1 MLTGRAQGGQRIVKG
16 LLTRMKRKLFAGLAV
31 AALGVMA
38 PSYGDATKVT
48 PASATTKSV
57 NPFLA
62 DVKAGQSKRIKYE
75 LEAVAYFLFIP
86 ITGKAE
92 FETFLEGDRYSMD
105 TQVKTTGLADIFVG
119 YDLNVT
125 SSGRILDNG
134 LQTTHYVSQ
143 NNDGKKNRR
152 VELTYGEKDVALN
165 VTPKWGDLGEPPA
178 TPAQKLAA
186 VDPATAMMHI
196 AFAPRPAANLC
207 SETVRTFDGKQLTY
221 LSFKYLGKQ
230 KVKTKAF
237 NGMATECELT
247 VNRVA
252 GYNKDD
258 VGKNLT
264 GIEGPMK
271 IYFGEP
277 VDGFVP
283 VVKLVVDTEK
293 AGKITLS
300 ANKINVSDITSK
312 EKYRKTR

>member
-1 MLTGRAQGGQRIVKG
+1 
-16 LLTRMKRKLFAGLAV
+16 MKRKLLAGLAI
-31 AALGVMA
+31 ATLGFLTPVYA
-38 PSYGDATKVT
+38 GITKV
-48 PASATTKSV
+48 ASTEVKSKTV

-62 DVKAGQSKRIKYE
+62 DVKAGQAKRIKYE
-75 LEAVAYFLFIP
+75 IEAVAYFLFIP

-92 FETFLEGDRYSMD
+92 FETFLEGDSYSMD

-119 YDLNVT
+119 YDLNVR
-125 SSGRILDNG
+125 SEGRILDHG
-134 LQTTHYVSQ
+134 LQTQHYVSQ

-152 VELTYGEKDVALN
+152 VELTYGEKDVSLN

-196 AFAPRPAANLC
+196 AFAPRKADNLC
-207 SETVRTFDGKQLTY
+207 SETVKTFDGKQLTY
-221 LSFKYLGKQ
+221 LEFKYVGKKQ
-230 KVKTKAF
+230 LKTRAF
-237 NGMATECELT
+237 NGMATECELI

-252 GYNKDD
+252 GYNKGD

-271 IYFGEP
+271 IFFGEP

-283 VVKLVVDTEK
+283 VLRLVVDTEDV
-293 AGKITLS
+293 GKISLT
-300 ANKINVSDITSK
+300 ANKINVSDIKSK
-312 EKYRKTR
+312 ENYRKKR